1 MYKNRIFALLTE
13 IHINIRG
20 GTIIKDN
27 SLHSSPNKKI
37 YSMKY
42 ISTVVA
48 NLMFHIYIKRS
59 LLTANARHLGIHT
72 HTHTHTH
79 VHNTHLREHLKK
91 MGQLLHTNL
100 KHLNF
105 TGVHISVASTSISIA
120 SFCVS
125 EQKSKPLLTVSI
137 YVH

>member
-13 IHINIRG
+13 IHINTRG

-42 ISTVVA
+42 ISTVIDNV
-48 NLMFHIYIKRS
+48 MFHIYIKRS

-72 HTHTHTH
+72 HTHTH
-79 VHNTHLREHLKK
+79 
-91 MGQLLHTNL
+91 
-100 KHLNF
+100 
-105 TGVHISVASTSISIA
+105 
-120 SFCVS
+120 
-125 EQKSKPLLTVSI
+125 I
-137 YVH
+137 YIYIIRI